1 MPALEGGA
9 SPGPS
14 NPIVIYSIFIISILI
29 VYVTEIIL
37 VHVKELLGVNLFLF
51 QRVIGISSTNLF
63 FNQKKHAPRS

>member
-37 VHVKELLGVNLFLF
+37 VHVKELLGVNLFPVSESHRDLLDDLS
-51 QRVIGISSTNLF
+51 V
-63 FNQKKHAPRS
+63 QK